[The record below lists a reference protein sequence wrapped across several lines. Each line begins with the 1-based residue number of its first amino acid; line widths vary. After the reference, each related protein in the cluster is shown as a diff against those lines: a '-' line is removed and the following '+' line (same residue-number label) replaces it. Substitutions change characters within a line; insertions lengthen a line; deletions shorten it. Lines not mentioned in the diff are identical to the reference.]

1 MRRLVIA
8 VVIAALIVMA
18 SFFGPEINLFCDRFI
33 IPSKPMINISYTPT
47 KVINDKV
54 YDIRVHVEVK
64 DDKTPIAYAKLL
76 FIPVKYDYFITEYR
90 MRPEDYPRAFP
101 NINDNRTFVLR
112 PVDGRFDE
120 LREEFV
126 VDIKNITGGGEYRI
140 VVIAR
145 DAAGNE
151 NVAEIKTPYIRQ
163 FENFGKQLY
172 EKGMIVGAIY
182 EPWDMKIVVGKYDLP
197 DKPLLGLYDASD
209 EIVQWKHVDWATGH
223 GVNVFY
229 VDGGFWEE
237 WKAHGREG
245 RIIRGLMEK
254 GMKCAVLWGWLWE
267 AYFKRGTND
276 SMLPDWIVDLG
287 DSYNA
292 EKFEE
297 VIRPLLESGFFNHPN
312 FFKISG
318 KSVIFIYDEVA
329 LIHEKDTI
337 LNFRKEFERLYGVQP
352 YLIADTLFR
361 IPSNPANEYE
371 RYFFS
376 HKNLEV
382 FDAFA
387 SGAGFMNNLPEFRPY
402 AENYDSYYEPRL
414 SLWSE
419 FAHSYNKKFVP
430 TVIPGFYNGYSW
442 GPKDQIPIA
451 RNAELFEKR
460 IKSALKYAEE
470 VGIRIDTW
478 NDFGEWTY
486 IEPSV
491 KEGFAYL
498 SALKEALRSVEP

>member
-1 MRRLVIA
+1 MRRLVTA
-8 VVIAALIVMA
+8 VTIIAAIAMTLLLLKTAKPVIPQRTNETV
-18 SFFGPEINLFCDRFI
+18 S
-33 IPSKPMINISYTPT
+33 PSKPVINITYTPT
-47 KVINDKV
+47 KVMNDKV
-54 YDIRVHVEVK
+54 YDIRVHVEVR
-64 DDKTPIAYAKLL
+64 DDRAPIANVTLK
-76 FIPVKYDYFITEYR
+76 FIPVEYDYFITEYG
-90 MRPEDYPRAFP
+90 MRPEDYPKAFP
-101 NINDNRTFVLR
+101 NVNDNRTFMLK

-126 VDIKNITGGGEYRI
+126 ADIKNITGGGEYRI

-151 NVAEIKTPYIRQ
+151 NVVEIKTPYIRQ

-172 EKGMIVGAIY
+172 EKGIIVGAIY

-197 DKPLLGLYDASD
+197 DKPLLGLYNASD

-245 RIIRGLMEK
+245 RIIRGLMDK

-276 SMLPDWIVDLG
+276 SRLSDWTVDLR
-287 DSYNA
+287 DPYNA

-318 KSVIFIYDEVA
+318 KPVIFIYDEVA

-337 LNFRKEFERLYGVQP
+337 LNFREEFERLYGVQP
-352 YLIADTLFR
+352 YLIAPTLFG
-361 IPSNPANEYE
+361 IPSNPVNEYE
-371 RYFFS
+371 KYFF
-376 HKNLEV
+376 
-382 FDAFA
+382 
-387 SGAGFMNNLPEFRPY
+387 
-402 AENYDSYYEPRL
+402 
-414 SLWSE
+414 
-419 FAHSYNKKFVP
+419 
-430 TVIPGFYNGYSW
+430 
-442 GPKDQIPIA
+442 PI
-451 RNAELFEKR
+451 K
-460 IKSALKYAEE
+460 I
-470 VGIRIDTW
+470 
-478 NDFGEWTY
+478 
-486 IEPSV
+486 
-491 KEGFAYL
+491 
-498 SALKEALRSVEP
+498 